1 MNKIENLEKSENN
14 NNMDYSLYSSQPE
27 NLILLSQEELAKKNF
42 DKNIDILKNSIIFA
56 EKKYGGENEIELVI
70 LYNKYADGLLQK
82 LTFLQK
88 EKEESSKINEE
99 TNLNNKEEKTYLDN
113 IFEYLNK
120 ANLILN
126 KYLEKFKDKDPNT
139 LDQKIIKYFSYLSY
153 NYYLFATLEKIH
165 LNNQKTIEYYELSI
179 DYAQKYG
186 NKFSR
191 NLAALY
197 FELVQLLE
205 FDPFNCLLFLYK
217 IKVIMEYHLQKEIT
231 NAKLK
236 IKLDIDEKDLELNN
250 ISYKSDKIF
259 KNKKI
264 IETNIELNKEMETN
278 LNIKEFVDIIKNTDN
293 HIKNVISELK
303 EYINH
308 QKNKE
313 QNEKGEN
320 DNGNII
326 KDENEDLFN
335 DNIEKKKNIFMFV
348 NYKRNEPSNN
358 DEDIKKI
365 EEDYSKKKYI

>member
-70 LYNKYADGLLQK
+70 FYNKYADGLLQK

-88 EKEESSKINEE
+88 EKEEISKINEE

-126 KYLEKFKDKDPNT
+126 KYLEKYKDKDPNK

-153 NYYLFATLEKIH
+153 NYYLFAILEKIH
-165 LNNQKTIEYYELSI
+165 LNNQKAIEYYELSI
-179 DYAQKYG
+179 DYTQKYG

>member
-1 MNKIENLEKSENN
+1 
-14 NNMDYSLYSSQPE
+14 
-27 NLILLSQEELAKKNF
+27 
-42 DKNIDILKNSIIFA
+42 
-56 EKKYGGENEIELVI
+56 
-70 LYNKYADGLLQK
+70 
-82 LTFLQK
+82 
-88 EKEESSKINEE
+88 
-99 TNLNNKEEKTYLDN
+99 
-113 IFEYLNK
+113 
-120 ANLILN
+120 
-126 KYLEKFKDKDPNT
+126 
-139 LDQKIIKYFSYLSY
+139 
-153 NYYLFATLEKIH
+153 
-165 LNNQKTIEYYELSI
+165 
-179 DYAQKYG
+179 
-186 NKFSR
+186 
-191 NLAALY
+191 
-197 FELVQLLE
+197 
-205 FDPFNCLLFLYK
+205 
-217 IKVIMEYHLQKEIT
+217 MEYHLQKEIT

-264 IETNIELNKEMETN
+264 IETNIELYKEMETN

>member
-1 MNKIENLEKSENN
+1 
-14 NNMDYSLYSSQPE
+14 
-27 NLILLSQEELAKKNF
+27 
-42 DKNIDILKNSIIFA
+42 
-56 EKKYGGENEIELVI
+56 
-70 LYNKYADGLLQK
+70 
-82 LTFLQK
+82 
-88 EKEESSKINEE
+88 
-99 TNLNNKEEKTYLDN
+99 
-113 IFEYLNK
+113 
-120 ANLILN
+120 
-126 KYLEKFKDKDPNT
+126 
-139 LDQKIIKYFSYLSY
+139 
-153 NYYLFATLEKIH
+153 
-165 LNNQKTIEYYELSI
+165 
-179 DYAQKYG
+179 
-186 NKFSR
+186 
-191 NLAALY
+191 
-197 FELVQLLE
+197 
-205 FDPFNCLLFLYK
+205 
-217 IKVIMEYHLQKEIT
+217 MEYHLQKEIT